1 VNESVIINEV
11 GLRDGLQNQP
21 VLVATADKARLAQ
34 SLIAAGVR
42 HFEPVSFAHP
52 KAVPQMADAAEL
64 AELLP
69 KDGAADASALHD
81 TALYY
86 TAMVPNL
93 KGYLRAKACGFKRVA
108 LLLSTT
114 DSFNQRNLKMS
125 RDDALQSC
133 RDIID
138 QARLDGIATRAYVAG
153 ALACPYDGYIAP
165 TQTLAL
171 AEQLFAAG
179 ADEVGIAD
187 TIGGGHPQ
195 QLQQVLR
202 PLVREHGSD
211 ALIVHLHDT
220 RGLALAMAWA
230 ACELGIRRFDASIA
244 GLGGCPFAPGATG
257 NVATEDLVYLFER
270 SGLSTGISLE
280 KLRHSAA
287 LANQLTWGTN
297 GSGASN
303 EDRPHN
309 QAKIMQWTQSQMQ
322 RGKSINLDLIQ

>member
-1 VNESVIINEV
+1 MGESVIINEV

-21 VLVATADKARLAQ
+21 VQVTTANRARLAQ
-34 SLIAAGVR
+34 SLLDAGVR

-52 KAVPQMADAAEL
+52 KAVPQMADAVAL

-69 KDGAADASALHD
+69 QKDSATIH
-81 TALYY
+81 Y

-93 KGYLRAKACGFKRVA
+93 NGYFRARSCGFTRVA

-133 RDIID
+133 RDIIA

-165 TQTLAL
+165 TQTIAL
-171 AEQLFAAG
+171 AEQLFLAG

-195 QLQQVLR
+195 QLQQVLQ
-202 PLVREHGSD
+202 PLIRQHGSNPI
-211 ALIVHLHDT
+211 IVHLHDT

-280 KLRHSAA
+280 KLRRSAA
-287 LANQLTWGTN
+287 LANELTQ
-297 GSGASN
+297 GS
-303 EDRPHN
+303 DRDQTLREAGRQS
-309 QAKIMQWTQSQMQ
+309 QAKIMQWAQSQMQ
-322 RGKSINLDLIQ
+322 RGKSINLDVIE

>member
-1 VNESVIINEV
+1 MRESVIINEV

-21 VLVATADKARLAQ
+21 VQVSTADKARLAQ
-34 SLIAAGVR
+34 SLVDAGVR
-42 HFEPVSFAHP
+42 HFEPVSLAHP
-52 KAVPQMADAAEL
+52 NAVPQMADAAQL
-64 AELLP
+64 ALQLP
-69 KDGAADASALHD
+69 GTAATDSLF
-81 TALYY
+81 Y

-114 DSFNQRNLKMS
+114 DSFNQRNLNMS
-125 RDDALQSC
+125 RDNALQSC
-133 RDIID
+133 RDIIA
-138 QARLDGIATRAYVAG
+138 QARQDGIATRAYVAG
-153 ALACPYDGYIAP
+153 ALACPYDGHIAP
-165 TQTLAL
+165 TQTITL
-171 AEQLFAAG
+171 AEQLFLAG

-195 QLQQVLR
+195 QLQQVLE
-202 PLVREHGSD
+202 PLIRQHGSD
-211 ALIVHLHDT
+211 PLIVHLHDT

-230 ACELGIRRFDASIA
+230 ACDLGIRRFDAAIA

-287 LANQLTWGTN
+287 LANQLTQAPSGCGEMASRSEE
-297 GSGASN
+297 GSP
-303 EDRPHN
+303 EN
-309 QAKIMQWTQSQMQ
+309 QSKIMQWAQSQQQ
-322 RGKSINLDLIQ
+322 RGKIVNLDMIE

>member
-1 VNESVIINEV
+1 MGEPVIINEV

-21 VLVATADKARLAQ
+21 VQVSTADKARLAQ
-34 SLIAAGVR
+34 SLVDAGVR

-52 KAVPQMADAAEL
+52 NAVPQMADAAQL
-64 AELLP
+64 ALQLP
-69 KDGAADASALHD
+69 DSAASNTIL
-81 TALYY
+81 Y
-86 TAMVPNL
+86 TAMVPNI

-114 DSFNQRNLKMS
+114 DSFNQRNLNMS
-125 RDDALQSC
+125 RANALQSC
-133 RDIID
+133 RDIIA
-138 QARLDGIATRAYVAG
+138 QARQDGIATRAYVAG

-165 TQTLAL
+165 TQTIAL
-171 AEQLFAAG
+171 AEQLFLAG

-195 QLQQVLR
+195 QLQQILQ
-202 PLVREHGSD
+202 PLIRQHGCSP
-211 ALIVHLHDT
+211 LIVHLHDT

-230 ACELGIRRFDASIA
+230 ACDLGIRRFDASIS

-287 LANQLTWGTN
+287 LARQLTQAHRAGMEKD
-297 GSGASN
+297 SN
-303 EDRPHN
+303 EGSLQN
-309 QAKIMQWTQSQMQ
+309 QAKIMQWAQSQTK
-322 RGKSINLDLIQ
+322 RGKTINLDINE